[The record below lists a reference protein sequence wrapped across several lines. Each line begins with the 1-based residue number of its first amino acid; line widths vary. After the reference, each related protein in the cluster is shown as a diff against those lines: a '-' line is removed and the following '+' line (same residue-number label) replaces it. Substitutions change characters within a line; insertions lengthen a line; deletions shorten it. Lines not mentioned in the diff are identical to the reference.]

1 MKSYK
6 YLAMCF
12 VLSLAVAAAS
22 CNKAENKGGKD
33 AVKTAADSTVKAQN
47 KTVVAE
53 DVVLVQDTTA
63 AVTAPGVSAAAPA
76 SASSG
81 IVGLD
86 VNFVKRAMTEDG
98 FLTRANSQQAIR
110 QFRILANI
118 AGTPEVWTTFDEDTY
133 KNLSS
138 FVVVMSTVGMS
149 EYPADAGADFPFTP
163 AQLAEIK
170 SIAEAGM
177 KGAQK
182 AY

>member
-1 MKSYK
+1 
-6 YLAMCF
+6 MCF
-12 VLSLAVAAAS
+12 ALSLAVAATS
-22 CNKAENKGGKD
+22 CNNAENRGGKD
-33 AVKTAADSTVKAQN
+33 AAKTTADSTVNAHN
-47 KTVVAE
+47 KTLVA
-53 DVVLVQDTTA
+53 DDGVSAQDTT
-63 AVTAPGVSAAAPA
+63 TALTASGSSAAAPA

-86 VNFVKRAMTEDG
+86 INFVKRAMTEDG

-118 AGTPEVWTTFDEDTY
+118 AGTPEVWTTFDEGTY

-138 FVVVMSTVGMS
+138 FVVVMTTIGMS
-149 EYPADAGADFPFTP
+149 EYPADAGADFPFTA
-163 AQLAEIK
+163 AQLAEIRA
-170 SIAEAGM
+170 IAEAGM

>member
-12 VLSLAVAAAS
+12 ALSLAVAAAS
-22 CNKAENKGGKD
+22 CSNAENKGGKD
-33 AVKTAADSTVKAQN
+33 AAKSAADTTAKAQN
-47 KTVVAE
+47 KSVDAE
-53 DVVLVQDTTA
+53 DVVSAQDTTA
-63 AVTAPGVSAAAPA
+63 AVTAPGASAAAPA

-86 VNFVKRAMTEDG
+86 VNFVKRAMTEEG

-118 AGTPEVWTTFDEDTY
+118 AGTPEVWTTFDEGTY

-149 EYPADAGADFPFTP
+149 EYPADAGADFPFTA
-163 AQLAEIK
+163 AQVAEIRA
-170 SIAEAGM
+170 IAEAGM

>member
-12 VLSLAVAAAS
+12 ALSLTFAVAS
-22 CNKAENKGGKD
+22 CNNAENKGGKD
-33 AVKTAADSTVKAQN
+33 AAKTTADSTVNAHN
-47 KTVVAE
+47 KTLVA
-53 DVVLVQDTTA
+53 DDAVSAQDTTTA
-63 AVTAPGVSAAAPA
+63 LTASGSSAVAPA

-86 VNFVKRAMTEDG
+86 INFVKRAMTEDG

-149 EYPADAGADFPFTP
+149 EYPADAGADFPFTA
-163 AQLAEIK
+163 AQLAEIR